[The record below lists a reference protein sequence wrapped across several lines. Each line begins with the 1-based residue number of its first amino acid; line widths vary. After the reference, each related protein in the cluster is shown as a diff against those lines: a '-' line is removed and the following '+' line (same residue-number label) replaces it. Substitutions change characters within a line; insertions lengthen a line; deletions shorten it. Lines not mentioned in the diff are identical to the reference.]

1 MDNLQYNSNSKAT
14 ENTTATDNHDIKSTS
29 VEVKEIGVV
38 KDVRRGIARI
48 KGLPSCINFQM
59 VHFPS
64 GAKGI
69 VMGFTEQ
76 EVLALVMGDETSVK
90 SNDEVVSKI
99 EPFRVPVG
107 YGYLGRVINALAEPI
122 DNKNAIKPDDFY
134 PVFREAT
141 MVIDRVPVDT
151 PLETGIKIIDL
162 VIPIGKGQREL
173 IIGDRMTGKST
184 LAIDTIINQ
193 KDKNVICIYCCIGR
207 SQASLLKTVQLFQE
221 HRALDYTIIVSAT
234 GADSANA
241 QYLAAYT
248 ACAMGEYFMFS
259 GRDVFIAFDDLT
271 RHAWAYRQIALL
283 LERAPGRE
291 AYPGDIFYIHSQ
303 LMERAG
309 RLKPDLGNGSMT
321 FLPIIE
327 TIQGDFTGY
336 IPTNL
341 ISITD
346 GQIYLSTS
354 LFYEGFKPAIDMGL
368 SISRVGSKAQHLII
382 KDVSKM
388 LRLEYIQYRELLK
401 LTRLRTRYS
410 PEVETKLKRGQILT
424 VLFAQDKHK
433 PLAMEE
439 EAILFYAY
447 RIHILDLMTIEEV
460 LFFKS
465 HIIDFLKRNY
475 ADLIASIKDTKKL
488 LPDVTEKLDKAFM
501 EFFKRK

>member
-1 MDNLQYNSNSKAT
+1 MDNPII
-14 ENTTATDNHDIKSTS
+14 NTSSPDIIDKSEKIS
-29 VEVKEIGVV
+29 QLEIKEVGYV

-48 KGLPSCINFQM
+48 SGLSSCINSQLL
-59 VHFPS
+59 HFA
-64 GAKGI
+64 GGTKGI
-69 VMGFTEQ
+69 VIGFNEQ
-76 EVLALVMGDETSVK
+76 EVLSLVMGDETNVS
-90 SNDEVVSKI
+90 SNEEVFSRI

-107 YGYLGRVINALAEPI
+107 YGFLGRIVNALCEPL
-122 DNKNAIKPDDFY
+122 DNKGPIKADDFY

-141 MVIDRVPVDT
+141 GVIDRVPVEI

-162 VIPIGKGQREL
+162 VIPLGRGQREL
-173 IIGDRMTGKST
+173 VIGDRMTGKTT
-184 LAIDTIINQ
+184 LALDTILNQ
-193 KDKNVICIYCCIGR
+193 KGKDVICIYCCIGR
-207 SQASLLKTVQLFQE
+207 SQSSLLKIVQLFQE
-221 HRALDYTIIVSAT
+221 HWALDYTIIVSAT
-234 GADSANA
+234 GADSANS
-241 QYLAAYT
+241 QYLSAYT
-248 ACAMGEYFMFS
+248 AAALGEYFMFN
-259 GRDVFIAFDDLT
+259 GKHVFVAFDDLT

-309 RLKPDLGNGSMT
+309 KLKPELGDGSMT

-368 SISRVGSKAQHLII
+368 SISRVGSKAQCHAI
-382 KDVSKM
+382 KEVSKT
-388 LRLEYIQYRELLK
+388 LRLDYVQYRELLK

-424 VLFAQDKHK
+424 VLFTQDKYN
-433 PLAMEE
+433 PLTIEE
-439 EAILFYAY
+439 ETILFYAY
-447 RIHILDLMTIEEV
+447 KIHILDLMTIDVV
-460 LFFKS
+460 LLFKTN
-465 HIIDFLKRNY
+465 IMNFLKQNY
-475 ADLIASIKDTKKL
+475 PEVVNKIKTTKKL
-488 LPDVTEKLDKAFM
+488 VPEITVQLDKALM

>member
-1 MDNLQYNSNSKAT
+1 MSELV
-14 ENTTATDNHDIKSTS
+14 EIK
-29 VEVKEIGVV
+29 EVGTV

-48 KGLPSCINFQM
+48 EGLSSCINSQM
-59 VHFPS
+59 IHFAS
-64 GAKGI
+64 GTKGI
-69 VMGFTEQ
+69 VMGFNEKD
-76 EVLALVMGDETSVK
+76 VWALVMGDETSV
-90 SNDEVVSKI
+90 SSGEEVISKI

-107 YGYLGRVINALAEPI
+107 KGYLGRVVNSLAEPM
-122 DNKNAIKPDDFY
+122 DNRGPIKPDDFY

-141 MVIDRVPVDT
+141 GVIDRMPVDT

-162 VIPIGKGQREL
+162 VIPIGRGQREL
-173 IIGDRMTGKST
+173 VIGDRMIGKST
-184 LAIDTIINQ
+184 IGMDTIINQ
-193 KDKNVICIYCCIGR
+193 KGKDVICIYCCIGR

-221 HRALDYTIIVSAT
+221 YGAMDYTIVVEAT

-241 QYLAAYT
+241 QYLVPYT
-248 ACAMGEYFMFS
+248 ACALGEYFMFS
-259 GRDVFIAFDDLT
+259 GKHVFVVFDDLT

-303 LMERAG
+303 MMERAG
-309 RLKPDLGNGSMT
+309 RLRKELGSGTMT

-327 TIQGDFTGY
+327 TIQGDFTGF

-368 SISRVGSKAQHLII
+368 SISRVGSKAQHPAI

-424 VLFAQDKHK
+424 ILFEQDKYK
-433 PLAMEE
+433 PLTVEE
-439 EAILFYAY
+439 EAVIFYTFKI
-447 RIHILDLMTIEEV
+447 RILDLMSVNAVT
-460 LFFKS
+460 LFKAN
-465 HIIDFLKRNY
+465 IMGFLDKNY
-475 ADLIASIKDTKKL
+475 PQVVQKIRETKKL
-488 LPDVTEKLDKAFM
+488 SPEITDQLDKALM